1 MIGFS
6 QISTNQ
12 YNVLDTVILIDKM
25 DYMEG
30 FDLTFKSLTTI
41 KKTSFY
47 SDYKIKKIATDTKLQ
62 DVFIVFDNI
71 GWKNSSIAWNE
82 MKKGDKYVISYYLK
96 KYKRD
101 FFNDITWGS
110 EIVLG
115 NHILEVIKLD

>member
-1 MIGFS
+1 MIGFT
-6 QISTNQ
+6 QHSTNQ

-41 KKTSFY
+41 KKISFY
-47 SDYKIKKIATDTKLQ
+47 SDYKTNKIETDTELQ
-62 DVFIVFDNI
+62 DVFIVFDDV
-71 GWKNSSIAWNE
+71 GWKKSSITWSE
-82 MKKGDKYVISYYLK
+82 MKIGDKYIVSYYLK